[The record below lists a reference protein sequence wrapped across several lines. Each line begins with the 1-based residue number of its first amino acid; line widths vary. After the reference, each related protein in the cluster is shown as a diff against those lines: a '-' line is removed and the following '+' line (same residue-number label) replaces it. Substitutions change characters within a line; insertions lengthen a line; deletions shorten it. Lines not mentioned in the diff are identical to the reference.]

1 MPMDSV
7 CEGGARAA
15 IAPTHVEHGER
26 RSAHGA
32 AAKRR
37 ALFAEALSTRHRSV
51 NGLLISGVSAPH
63 VPENFTTLVT

>member
-1 MPMDSV
+1 MDSV

-37 ALFAEALSTRHRSV
+37 VLCAEKSCFLTCPEKSS
-51 NGLLISGVSAPH
+51 P
-63 VPENFTTLVT
+63 VPGTVQSFM